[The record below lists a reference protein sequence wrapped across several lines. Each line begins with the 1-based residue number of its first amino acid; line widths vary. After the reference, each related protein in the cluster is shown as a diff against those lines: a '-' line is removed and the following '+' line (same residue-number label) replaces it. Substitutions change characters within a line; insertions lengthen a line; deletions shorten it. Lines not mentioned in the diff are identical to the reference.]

1 MFIFPATIFRE
12 AQSAL
17 SMSFK
22 ALTIKDIARQ
32 LNLSPST
39 VSKALHNSHE
49 ISLETRTLVLEFAA
63 RHNYKPNPIAQS
75 LKQGYSKSIGVLV
88 CHIDNHFF
96 SQAIN
101 GIESIAHDQNYN
113 VIITQSHDSSEREF
127 LNIRHLTTGSVDG
140 LVVSL
145 SVGSQ
150 NIRHLQELQQ
160 NGFPIVFFDRITD
173 KINTHTI
180 TANNFQGAYDATK
193 HLIKQGYKR
202 IAHITS
208 ASCLS
213 NTRERVSGYKDALRE
228 AGFEPDEAMIKY
240 CDQGGM
246 ILGEVTA
253 ALESLLQGKNKPDA
267 IFVGADRLSLIMVNL
282 LRKMKIKIPQQI
294 GLAGFTNS
302 MSAEIFNPPLTAV
315 TQPALEMG
323 QLATKMLISLIESKE
338 PSPVFEN
345 RILKTRLEIR
355 ESSLRTGTSEISPTV
370 ASLLG

>member
-1 MFIFPATIFRE
+1 
-12 AQSAL
+12 
-17 SMSFK
+17 MSFK
-22 ALTIKDIARQ
+22 ALTIKDIARE

-49 ISLETRTLVLEFAA
+49 ISLETRKLVLEFAA
-63 RHNYKPNPIAQS
+63 KHNYKPNPIAQS

-101 GIESIAHDQNYN
+101 GIESVAHENNYN

-150 NIRHLQELQQ
+150 NIEHLKELQE

-202 IAHITS
+202 IAHVTS
-208 ASCLS
+208 SSCLS
-213 NTRERVSGYKDALRE
+213 NTIERLSGYKDALRE
-228 AGFEPDEAMIKY
+228 AGLETDDTLVKY

-246 ILGEVTA
+246 ILSEVTN
-253 ALESLLQGKNKPDA
+253 ALTALLQGKNKPDA
-267 IFVGADRLSLIMVNL
+267 IFVGADRLSLITINL
-282 LRKMKIKIPQQI
+282 LKKMKIRIPQQI

-302 MSAEIFNPPLTAV
+302 MSAEIFDPPLTAV

-323 QLATKMLISLIESKE
+323 QLATKMLINLIENKNAD
-338 PSPVFEN
+338 PVFEN
-345 RILKTRLEIR
+345 RILNTKLEIR
-355 ESSLRTGTSEISPTV
+355 ESSIRPGAPEVPAAVS
-370 ASLLG
+370 SLLG